1 MRSCEWRVEVVS
13 AQAAVPDQLH
23 PTPAPPV
30 QHHDSGSSGVAHGPA
45 HRGRYGARHTDTMDN
60 PDTDFSISGSHN
72 LKFNRSMFTDVSGP
86 CSKTGVFHARINK
99 THPTAFIKLDIRYKT
114 LVTYQTFDCIIKVK
128 TEFTNKSREFY
139 NDNEDIAVMMFD
151 MNYGY
156 WRFVTCSLGR
166 NNQISFEVI

>member
-1 MRSCEWRVEVVS
+1 MT
-13 AQAAVPDQLH
+13 QHLIY
-23 PTPAPPV
+23 PP
-30 QHHDSGSSGVAHGPA
+30 
-45 HRGRYGARHTDTMDN
+45 
-60 PDTDFSISGSHN
+60 GSHN

-86 CSKTGVFHARINK
+86 CSRTGVFQAALNK

-128 TEFTNKSREFY
+128 TEFSNKSREFY

-156 WRFVTCSLGR
+156 WRFVTLHI
-166 NNQISFEVI
+166 NNKLRHFKSILILSFPEF